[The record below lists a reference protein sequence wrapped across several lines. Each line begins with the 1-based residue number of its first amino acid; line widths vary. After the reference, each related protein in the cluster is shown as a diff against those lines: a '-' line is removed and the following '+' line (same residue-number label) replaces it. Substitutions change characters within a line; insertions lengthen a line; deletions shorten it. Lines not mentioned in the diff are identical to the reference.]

1 MVQGITPPETVQK
14 AAAVEAAVAETMVA
28 AVLTGVLDVA
38 VLMDVVVLM
47 DVAVLV
53 DVKVPVD
60 VVDVLDVK
68 VLLVA
73 LETRM
78 QSLNQHL
85 EILLQELLE
94 TLVLMEILVLVGL
107 VAQVQ

>member
-28 AVLTGVLDVA
+28 AVLTGVLDV
-38 VLMDVVVLM
+38 VVLM

-53 DVKVPVD
+53 DVKVLMD

-85 EILLQELLE
+85 ATLVQELLE